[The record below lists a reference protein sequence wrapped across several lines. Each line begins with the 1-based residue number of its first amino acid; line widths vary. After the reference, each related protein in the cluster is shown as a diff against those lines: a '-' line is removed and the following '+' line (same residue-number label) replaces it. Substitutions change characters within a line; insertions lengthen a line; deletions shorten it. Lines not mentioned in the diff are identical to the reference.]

1 MHAFPKKVS
10 DTEYKAHNQIKQM
23 LTMKNGTDP
32 IKSMPYKMGVVIL
45 GGSTTPSSTRTDVHT
60 TVTAVTH
67 TATETTITAAP
78 PLHGAKGTGKQDT
91 IIRN

>member
-1 MHAFPKKVS
+1 MS
-10 DTEYKAHNQIKQM
+10 
-23 LTMKNGTDP
+23 
-32 IKSMPYKMGVVIL
+32 VVIL

-78 PLHGAKGTGKQDT
+78 PLHGAKAQANRTPFSGTDT
-91 IIRN
+91 PLRLYWEHQQQRGTRGSDDKATLHANLYIG